1 MSISNA
7 WSTGLVCLVLTLAGC
22 GGGGGNAPANNTP
35 AATQN
40 DPTPAVAQSVNGA
53 YRGKLYYLY
62 AGQYLAMD
70 LATGKP
76 RPFLKETTSLLS
88 FDVSQDGKVA
98 VVMEELTGGNGDRNG
113 THRYLA
119 INTET
124 GEQLGAYPGSPGTP
138 SGMAMKLSPDGD
150 RVATGLFRYEWGRAH
165 VVVEDSQGSLLFD
178 FTEAGYDFAFGW
190 LPDGQ
195 MVAADDQGWLTQ
207 FDREFKPVRRIRQFA
222 GPKLPGSMQISPDG
236 RRWAF
241 FWNDRI
247 WVMDVDG
254 GNLHQVVTSDLWQSG
269 VGWSPDSRSLV
280 VVEAANDSVVWGNCS
295 VLRLVNADD
304 AMVDVGLSSTDPR
317 AWAVKAATG
326 YQGALEPLCASRPK
340 WR

>member
-1 MSISNA
+1 MSQSIA

-22 GGGGGNAPANNTP
+22 GGGNAPANNTP

-53 YRGKLYYLY
+53 HRGKLYYLY

-76 RPFLKETTSLLS
+76 RPFLKETTSRLS

-98 VVMEELTGGNGDRNG
+98 VVMEELDQRNGDRNR

-124 GEQLGAYPGSPGTP
+124 GEQLGPIRAVQAP
-138 SGMAMKLSPDGD
+138 SGMAMKLSPMGIGWQPGYF
-150 RVATGLFRYEWGRAH
+150 ATSGASPRGGGRQPRFAAVRFH
-165 VVVEDSQGSLLFD
+165 R
-178 FTEAGYDFAFGW
+178 AGYDFAFGW

-241 FWNDRI
+241 
-247 WVMDVDG
+247 
-254 GNLHQVVTSDLWQSG
+254 SG
-269 VGWSPDSRSLV
+269 TTESG
-280 VVEAANDSVVWGNCS
+280 
-295 VLRLVNADD
+295 
-304 AMVDVGLSSTDPR
+304 
-317 AWAVKAATG
+317 
-326 YQGALEPLCASRPK
+326 
-340 WR
+340 